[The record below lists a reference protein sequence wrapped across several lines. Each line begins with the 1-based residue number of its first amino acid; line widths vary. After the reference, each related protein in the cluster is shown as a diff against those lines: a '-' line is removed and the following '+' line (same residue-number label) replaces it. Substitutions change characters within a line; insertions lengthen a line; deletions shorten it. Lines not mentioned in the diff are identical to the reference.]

1 MNTDQPQAGGT
12 DSSTKRAHLFE
23 EAIRGRKVIAA
34 DGHLIGEIS
43 DLVVDPATW
52 RVEAVQLKLNKAIAD
67 ALGVHRGKFHAGTI
81 ELPVEMIQS
90 VGDTVLLSVPATR
103 LRPTVSNPNDAA
115 A

>member
-1 MNTDQPQAGGT
+1 MNTDQPHAGATG
-12 DSSTKRAHLFE
+12 SSAKSTQRFDGG
-23 EAIRGRKVIAA
+23 IRGRKVISA
-34 DGHLIGEIS
+34 DGHLIGEIA
-43 DLVVDPATW
+43 DLLVDPATW
-52 RVEAVQLKLNKAIAD
+52 RVESVQLKLNKAIAD

-90 VGDTVLLSVPATR
+90 VGETVVLSVPSTS